1 VHQKEF
7 LVVLFK
13 EEKLL
18 MMFGD
23 LGILDMINEGND
35 EV

>member
-1 VHQKEF
+1 LRIYCEF
-7 LVVLFK
+7 LVVPFK

-23 LGILDMINEGND
+23 LGYP
-35 EV
+35 